1 METQIINC
9 DCMCHSIHV
18 KADKDYN
25 CVNLGLWLYG
35 FHNGKT
41 SFKNRLEILFSG
53 RIDSDLVVL
62 NKQELE
68 KFIKVLQD
76 ANEQLEEDT
85 SHD

>member
-41 SFKNRLEILFSG
+41 SFKNRLKILFSG

-76 ANEQLEEDT
+76 ANEHLEEDIL
-85 SHD
+85 HD